1 VGESTGMRCVILISV
16 EADLGLL
23 AADPDAGQ
31 REKTLS
37 TGRYGATRG
46 LARVLQVLTDLAT
59 PATWLVPTDNLSR
72 YPAQAELL
80 RHAVHDAGH
89 ELACAGADL
98 TDLTGMS
105 LAEQADVF
113 TTARDRLA
121 AFYSV
126 TPVGYRVPAG
136 EPHPELAAS
145 LHRRGFE
152 WSSCLR
158 GDDLPYFHPGG
169 LVEIPRHHELDDAA
183 YFRFNLDPPLPPGSP
198 RIAPT
203 RQVLDNWLTE
213 FEAYHD
219 EQLCFTLDLHTELI
233 GTPARSAMLAE
244 LLGHI
249 RAAGDVEICT
259 AGQAAQW
266 WTSHQPAPDV
276 LSDDHPLTVFARGR
290 SSHEAET
297 AGGTR

>member
-1 VGESTGMRCVILISV
+1 MRCVILISV

-23 AADPDAGQ
+23 AADPDARQ

-37 TGRYGATRG
+37 TGRYGVTRG
-46 LARVLQVLTDLAT
+46 LPRVLEVLADHEV
-59 PATWLVPTDNLSR
+59 PATWLVPTDNLTR
-72 YPAQAELL
+72 HPEQAELL
-80 RHAVHDAGH
+80 RTAVHEDGH
-89 ELACAGADL
+89 EIACAGIDL
-98 TDLTGMS
+98 TDLTGVP
-105 LAEQADVF
+105 LAEQTGIF

-121 AFYSV
+121 AFYDV

-136 EPHPELAAS
+136 EPHPDLAES
-145 LHRRGFE
+145 LHRRGFA

-183 YFRFNLDPPLPPGSP
+183 YFSFNLDPPLPPGSP

-203 RQVLDNWLTE
+203 GSVLDNWLTE

-244 LLGHI
+244 LLSHI

-266 WTSHQPAPDV
+266 WASRLPAPDP
-276 LSDDHPLTVFARGR
+276 LPADHPLTVFARGR
-290 SSHEAET
+290 RSHEEQI
-297 AGGTR
+297 AGGTP